1 MIPRP
6 GPWSEGGIVAKT
18 GLKRAVL
25 IGQLDL
31 RQSLDWLK
39 KWCWT
44 GTGYAREMERKRNF
58 WVQFLDYYQVKVRE
72 SLKKENT
79 IFYDLVSNSFV
90 NYPPT

>member
-1 MIPRP
+1 MIPGP

-39 KWCWT
+39 N
-44 GTGYAREMERKRNF
+44 GAGLGLDMLERWKRNF

-72 SLKKENT
+72 SIKKKNT